1 MQQDVKANEEV
12 REIVV
17 YSVLVTIIA
26 VIAIIAAIK
35 WKISML
41 TITYFCIDKF
51 RKPTDEEIADYT
63 KKAVSKM
70 LKRE

>member
-1 MQQDVKANEEV
+1 LRGGEEM
-12 REIVV
+12 EV
-17 YSVLVTIIA
+17 YAILVTIIA
-26 VIAIIAAIK
+26 VSAIIIAMK

-41 TITYFCIDKF
+41 AITYFCIDKF

-70 LKRE
+70 FKG